1 MRAVCGRCAMS
12 IADVNQNL
20 DLNENTDTND
30 VTAIVSASISGV
42 AGLFIIGLIIWTIHH
57 NYKRFRKG
65 QSQDCWCCCYWK
77 ECVEGDGVA
86 KPGSDEYKKIKNS
99 KTDTKAPEVLTH
111 SMFTGVHIV

>member
-1 MRAVCGRCAMS
+1 MS

-77 ECVEGDGVA
+77 ECVKGDGVP
-86 KPGSDEYKKIKNS
+86 KSDSSGSQKNPS
-99 KTDTKAPEVLTH
+99 KTDTKSPEVLTH
-111 SMFTGVHIV
+111 SMFTGVNIV